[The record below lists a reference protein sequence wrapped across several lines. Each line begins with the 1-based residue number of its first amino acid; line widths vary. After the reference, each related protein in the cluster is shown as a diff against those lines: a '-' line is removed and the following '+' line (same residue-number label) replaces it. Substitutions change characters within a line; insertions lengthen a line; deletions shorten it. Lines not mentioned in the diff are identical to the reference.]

1 MEWVVAGGENYN
13 HLSRNMK
20 SETFQWSERPK
31 AAIPQSI
38 DSKEINKTFIFNEQR
53 ERIEFIWFFWFVR
66 LKIYYNSKLVRE
78 DL

>member
-1 MEWVVAGGENYN
+1 MAGGENYN

-53 ERIEFIWFFWFVR
+53 ERNE
-66 LKIYYNSKLVRE
+66 KIS
-78 DL
+78 